1 MDKKLV
7 RKAMGECSISQG
19 IDDGRQPG
27 QQKEERSS
35 QLPKKTNKNSVPN
48 EYRLQGITGD
58 MGWEEKE
65 KRINQ
70 NNEAYTR
77 SQYEKMGIKVLGE
90 YDELFYSV
98 ELPA

>member
-1 MDKKLV
+1 MGIKKHKEKNAMDKKLV

-58 MGWEEKE
+58 QSK
-65 KRINQ
+65 Q
-70 NNEAYTR
+70 
-77 SQYEKMGIKVLGE
+77 
-90 YDELFYSV
+90 
-98 ELPA
+98 